1 MEGIVFNNA
10 ILKMKIP
17 WETILKLKVLYQM
30 YKNLGRSCINLS
42 SCQLVVFALEN
53 EEYAVNI
60 SYTQE
65 IMRVP
70 KLRKI
75 PSTPDFV
82 EGVFNLRG
90 NVISVVDLK
99 RKFEMGQWKK
109 NIDNR
114 LLVLD
119 LDGMKLGII
128 VDDVAEVLRVEE
140 DTIHQINDEIVGI
153 SKNSIQGIALIDER
167 IIMVLD
173 ALKLKAEIF
182 INKFEKELAL

>member
-1 MEGIVFNNA
+1 M
-10 ILKMKIP
+10 
-17 WETILKLKVLYQM
+17 
-30 YKNLGRSCINLS
+30 S
-42 SCQLVVFALEN
+42 SCQLVVFTLGN

-70 KLRKI
+70 KVRKI

-99 RKFEMGQWKK
+99 KKFEMGQWEKS
-109 NIDNR
+109 IDNR
-114 LLVLD
+114 LLVLE
-119 LDGMKLGII
+119 LDGMKLGVI

-140 DTIHQINDEIVGI
+140 DTIRQVNDEIVGI
-153 SKNSIQGIALIDER
+153 SKNSIQGIGLIDER

-182 INKFEKELAL
+182 INKSEKELAL

>member
-1 MEGIVFNNA
+1 M
-10 ILKMKIP
+10 
-17 WETILKLKVLYQM
+17 
-30 YKNLGRSCINLS
+30 S
-42 SCQLVVFALEN
+42 SSQLVVFTLGN
-53 EEYAVNI
+53 EEYAINI

-99 RKFEMGQWKK
+99 KKFEMGQWERG
-109 NIDNR
+109 IDNR

-119 LDGMKLGII
+119 LDGIKLGVI
-128 VDDVAEVLRVEE
+128 VDDVTEVIRVDEE
-140 DTIHQINDEIVGI
+140 NIHPINDDIVGI
-153 SKNSIQGIALIDER
+153 SKNSVQGIGLIDER
-167 IIMVLD
+167 IIMVLN
-173 ALKLKAEIF
+173 ALKLKMEIF
-182 INKFEKELAL
+182 NNNLEKELAL